1 MCRLVKE
8 KRLNPRERRE
18 KISGSHSNLICVC
31 ALSPES
37 NKRKKCNVL
46 DVKPVQ
52 HKGQKRK
59 LLLTEDGNVYKV
71 KRSNCETVTTF
82 ITTFITTYV
91 LTFATRLNKQI
102 TTTCGELTI
111 SYLTYHLKAF
121 NLNHVFYVQFSLN
134 SDEMLL
140 MQLNSDCVG
149 NKHSS
154 KPHQIL
160 YHFLTL

>member
-52 HKGQKRK
+52 HKGQTRK

-82 ITTFITTYV
+82 ITTFM
-91 LTFATRLNKQI
+91 TFATRLNKQI

-111 SYLTYHLKAF
+111 SYHLKAF

-149 NKHSS
+149 NKDSS
-154 KPHQIL
+154 TPHQIL
-160 YHFLTL
+160 YHFLTCN